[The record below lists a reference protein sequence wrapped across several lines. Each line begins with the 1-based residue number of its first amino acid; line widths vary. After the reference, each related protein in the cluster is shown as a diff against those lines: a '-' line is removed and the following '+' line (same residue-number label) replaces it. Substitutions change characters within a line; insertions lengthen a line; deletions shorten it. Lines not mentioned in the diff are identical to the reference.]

1 MKLSLRIPLGLA
13 FLLLATSLFAE
24 MQPIKGPAMGQLGNI
39 AQIKVPEGYV
49 FIQQKDMKEFM
60 DKTHNFYSDNDL
72 GVLFTTDKS
81 SGYLALFSFD
91 DVGYIKDADKEKL
104 DADKMWETMVE
115 NNKEANK
122 ERANKGWDEV
132 ELVSWQLKPQY
143 NPDNHRLEWAE
154 NLKEKGEPFVNYH
167 TKILGRKGVM
177 VVTLEP
183 NSTDMNS
190 VLARLNGD
198 IQAFDFTPGN
208 KYAEWTTG
216 DKVAEIG
223 LAALVVG
230 GAGALAAKTG
240 LLGKLGGMIL
250 LLLAKAKALVIAAL
264 AAFSAFFKKIF
275 GGGKKKGPISGEKD
289 DSNQPPSV
297 IK

>member
-1 MKLSLRIPLGLA
+1 MNPKIP
-13 FLLLATSLFAE
+13 FSLLLFTLVFAPLYAE
-24 MQPIKGPAMGQLGNI
+24 IQPIKGPATGNLGSI
-39 AQIKVPEGYV
+39 AQIKVPEGYF

-60 DKTHNFYSDNDL
+60 DQTHNFYNDNDL
-72 GVLFTTDKS
+72 GVLIKKDKA
-81 SGYLALFSFD
+81 SGYMALFSFD
-91 DVGYIKDADKEKL
+91 DVGYVKDADKQPL
-104 DADKMWETMVE
+104 DADKMWTTMVD

-122 ERANKGWDEV
+122 ERQDKGWDTMD
-132 ELVSWQLKPQY
+132 LVGWQLKPQY
-143 NPDNHRLEWAE
+143 NPENHRLEWAE
-154 NLKEKGEPFVNYH
+154 ILKDKTGQFINYH
-167 TKILGRKGVM
+167 TKFLGRKGVM
-177 VVTLEP
+177 VVTLVPEAAMDAVMGSF
-183 NSTDMNS
+183 NEDVKN
-190 VLARLNGD
+190 
-198 IQAFDFTPGN
+198 FDFSSGN

-250 LLLAKAKALVIAAL
+250 LLFAKAKALIVAL
-264 AAFSAFFKKIF
+264 LAGVSAFFKKIF

-289 DSNQPPSV
+289 DSDQPPSV